1 MMRIAI
7 VACLALGTVVAS
19 HPALL
24 AQTPSPGK
32 VTVYARVAD
41 VQAKDAGRGP
51 AASIPLKVDG
61 SQELKVAFVA
71 RGTGGVQR
79 ASLNIFDAK
88 AQDNTTAL
96 SYAWVDEAWR
106 PILYRCDRFR
116 YNGGSMDSIVRAD
129 TAYDGIRFFGAP
141 TPGQQGVLHLR
152 NLVVYRGEDTE
163 APAAPA
169 APSASTTPG
178 GVRLAWREPAD
189 NVGVAR
195 YSISRASAD
204 GRFEKIAETS
214 ELEFVDATAPA
225 GASSYRVLAIDFQDN
240 LSPWSAAVSATATAP
255 AAAATAPSPYEQDR
269 RAYAAEVRRIH
280 DSGVGRVVRGRVLQ
294 FGDSL
299 SGATLYRLEAEAALG
314 RYMVEA
320 RGRAG
325 WTTGQGKDVI
335 EQDLREL
342 RPEFCL
348 ILYGTNNVKA
358 GSNRGA
364 MNDLQFMTS
373 ACAAAGAVP
382 VVGTIPPR
390 GFQDRDSKP
399 EAKYNEELVKT
410 FRAAHI
416 PIGYMFE
423 LLQPIEDR
431 HTYLAGDGI
440 HWDKQAF
447 RLSAGVWRDV
457 ITQVQFALLDRP

>member
-1 MMRIAI
+1 MRIGI
-7 VACLALGTVVAS
+7 VACLALGTVTAS
-19 HPALL
+19 TPTVL
-24 AQTPSPGK
+24 AQTPPAGA
-32 VTVYARVAD
+32 VTVYVRVAD
-41 VQAKDAGRGP
+41 VEARDTGRGP
-51 AASIPLKVDG
+51 AASVPLKVEG
-61 SQELKVAFVA
+61 SQGLKVAFIA

-79 ASLNIFDAK
+79 VPLNMFDAK

-96 SYAWVDEAWR
+96 SYAWVDESWR
-106 PILYRCDRFR
+106 PVVYRCDRFR

-129 TAYDGIRFFGAP
+129 TSYDGIRFFGSP
-141 TPGQQGVLHLR
+141 TPGQQGLLHIR

-163 APAAPA
+163 APEPPAALAATTAPA
-169 APSASTTPG
+169 
-178 GVRLAWREPAD
+178 GVRLAWKEPAD

-195 YSISRASAD
+195 YSVSRAAAD
-204 GRFEKIAETS
+204 GRFEKVAETS
-214 ELEFVDATAPA
+214 EPEFVDTTVPA
-225 GASSYRVLAIDFQDN
+225 AGTYSYRVLAIDFQDN
-240 LSPWSAAVSATATAP
+240 LSPWSATVSATTAAP
-255 AAAATAPSPYEQDR
+255 MTTAVPPSPYEADR
-269 RAYAAEVRRIH
+269 RAYAAEIRRIH
-280 DSGVGRVVRGRVLQ
+280 DSGAGRVVRGRVLQ

-299 SGATLYRLEAEAALG
+299 SGATLYKLESEAALG

-325 WTTGQGKDVI
+325 WTTSQGRGVI

-382 VVGTIPPR
+382 IVGTIPPR
-390 GFQDRDSKP
+390 GFQDRASKP

-410 FRAAHI
+410 FRAAHV
-416 PIGYMFE
+416 PIGYIFE
-423 LLQPIEDR
+423 LLQPIQDR
-431 HTYLAGDGI
+431 HTYLAGDGV
-440 HWDKQAF
+440 HWDRQAF
-447 RLSAGVWRDV
+447 RLSAGVWREV
-457 ITQVQFALLDRP
+457 MLQVQFALLDRP